1 MREVVGLLLASGFS
15 TRFGSQ
21 KLLKSLGTRGCIAE
35 IACRNLIGGTDRVV
49 AVVRPDQQ
57 ELRDLLRAQGAEIV
71 VFNRANLGIGATL
84 AEGVKA
90 SSSAKA
96 WLIAL
101 ADMPW
106 IGSST
111 IIQLAALLREN
122 KRIVAPVY
130 KGVQGHPVG
139 FDAEY
144 LDQLIG
150 LTGDFGAR
158 SILKKNS
165 DALYLMSCEDPGV
178 ILDID
183 EPADLLKMDNL
194 GLPNKNEI
202 L

>member
-1 MREVVGLLLASGFS
+1 MREIVGLLLASGFS

-21 KLLKSLGTRGCIAE
+21 KLLKSLGKRGCIAE
-35 IACRNLIGGTDRVV
+35 VACRNLIGGTDRVV

-57 ELRDLLRAQGAEIV
+57 ELRDLLLAQGAEVIV
-71 VFNRANLGIGATL
+71 FSRANLGMGATL

-90 SSSAKA
+90 SSSANA
-96 WLIAL
+96 WLVAL

-111 IIQLAALLREN
+111 IFQLAALLRED
-122 KRIVAPVY
+122 KRIVAPEY

-139 FDAEY
+139 FGAEY
-144 LDQLIG
+144 FEQLSS

-158 SILKKNS
+158 SILKNNS

-183 EPADLLKMDNL
+183 EPSDLLKLDNL
-194 GLPNKNEI
+194 SLRNKNEI